1 MTLRPGGIAARIA
14 LAALVV
20 AGLAIAIL
28 AVGVMVIGG
37 QSFADLMAKH
47 GESTESS
54 RAMFADSVGWVIV
67 ATSLIA
73 VVVAVTVASVLGA
86 RLARPLREI
95 GGAARRIAEGD
106 YRARIPRHRAPLLR
120 HPVRAIRRRA
130 DRHRRSRMRSS
141 AVDRRGRVGLV
152 D

>member
-37 QSFADLMAKH
+37 QSFADLMSEH

-73 VVVAVTVASVLGA
+73 VLVAVTVASVLGA
-86 RLARPLREI
+86 RCCTRSLTQPRRCD
-95 GGAARRIAEGD
+95 GRTAASCID
-106 YRARIPRHRAPLLR
+106 PRTGTTW
-120 HPVRAIRRRA
+120 
-130 DRHRRSRMRSS
+130 RRSFRSVSS
-141 AVDRRGRVGLV
+141 AVLPRCSRVARHCSAW
-152 D
+152 